1 MQAFIAL
8 IKREYLE
15 HRGAFV
21 YGPALLLALVSLAAL
36 YAVFGTDFR
45 DEFSGTLPTVLRF
58 YEAAF
63 ALGAAGWLVYLV
75 IMLFFYY
82 GDAFSADSR
91 NNSMLFWKSMPQSD
105 LKIFGS
111 KVAASLTVF
120 PAAILAAL
128 AITGL
133 IAYLPTVIASNFLG
147 GFAPPTI
154 GETVS
159 AWLNIMVSA
168 IVLFAITLLWYL
180 PFLAWVGLLGTIFK
194 RWAIPLAFLIP
205 AVIGL
210 FERVVMRNILQD
222 GVLWSFITDRF
233 EVKFEGF
240 DFEVY
245 FQQHWLAGQQWDGL
259 ELATLMLT
267 GVDWI
272 QLAGGIAVAVIFVY
286 AASEYRRR
294 YILT

>member
-1 MQAFIAL
+1 MRAFVAL

-15 HRGAFV
+15 HRGAFI
-21 YGPALLLALVSLAAL
+21 YGPMLLLALGSLAAI
-36 YAVFGTDFR
+36 YGVFGTDFR
-45 DEFSGTLPTVLRF
+45 GEFSGSLPTVLRF
-58 YEAAF
+58 YETAF
-63 ALGAAGWLVYLV
+63 ALGAAGWLVYLI

-105 LKIFGS
+105 LKIFAS

-120 PAAILAAL
+120 PTAILLAL
-128 AITGL
+128 AITGV

-147 GFAPPTI
+147 GFAPPTL
-154 GETVS
+154 GDTLS
-159 AWLNIMVSA
+159 AWFNIMVSA
-168 IVLFAITLLWYL
+168 IVLFAIALLWYL

-210 FERVVMRNILQD
+210 FERVVMRNILQE
-222 GVLWSFITDRF
+222 GAFWSFITQRF
-233 EVKFEGF
+233 ELRFEGL
-240 DFEVY
+240 DFEGY
-245 FQQHWLAGQQWDGL
+245 WLAGQPWNGL
-259 ELATLMLT
+259 ELATLMLA
-267 GVDWI
+267 GIDWI
-272 QLAGGIAVAVIFVY
+272 QLVGGVAVAVILVY

>member
-15 HRGAFV
+15 HRGAFI
-21 YGPALLLALVSLAAL
+21 YGPALLLVLGSLAAI

-45 DEFSGTLPTVLRF
+45 GEFSGTLPTVLRF
-58 YEAAF
+58 YETTF
-63 ALGAAGWLVYLV
+63 ALTAAGWLVYLI

-120 PAAILAAL
+120 PIAILLAL
-128 AITGL
+128 AITGV

-154 GETVS
+154 GETLS
-159 AWLNIMVSA
+159 AWVNIMVSA
-168 IVLFAITLLWYL
+168 IVLFAIALLWYL

-222 GVLWSFITDRF
+222 GAFWAFVTQRF
-233 EVKFEGF
+233 ELKFTGLDFEG
-240 DFEVY
+240 Y
-245 FQQHWLAGQQWDGL
+245 WLAGQPWNGL
-259 ELATLMLT
+259 ELATLMLA
-267 GVDWI
+267 GIDWV
-272 QLAGGIAVAVIFVY
+272 QLAGGVAVAVILVY

-294 YILT
+294 FILT

>member
-15 HRGAFV
+15 HRGAFI
-21 YGPALLLALVSLAAL
+21 YGPALLLALGSLAAI

-45 DEFSGTLPTVLRF
+45 GEFSGNLPTVLRF
-58 YEAAF
+58 YETAF

-120 PAAILAAL
+120 PTAILLAL
-128 AITGL
+128 AITGV

-154 GETVS
+154 GETLS

-168 IVLFAITLLWYL
+168 IVLFAIALLWYL
-180 PFLAWVGLLGTIFK
+180 PFMAWVGLLGTIFK

-210 FERVVMRNILQD
+210 FERVVMRNILQE
-222 GVLWSFITDRF
+222 GAVWGFITQRF
-233 EVKFEGF
+233 ELKFESL
-240 DFEVY
+240 DFEGY
-245 FQQHWLAGQQWDGL
+245 WLAGQPWNGL

-272 QLAGGIAVAVIFVY
+272 QLVGGVAVAVVLIY

>member
-1 MQAFIAL
+1 
-8 IKREYLE
+8 
-15 HRGAFV
+15 
-21 YGPALLLALVSLAAL
+21 
-36 YAVFGTDFR
+36 
-45 DEFSGTLPTVLRF
+45 VLRF
-58 YEAAF
+58 YETAF
-63 ALGAAGWLVYLV
+63 ALGAAGWLVYLI

>member
-1 MQAFIAL
+1 MAAMIAL

-15 HRGAFV
+15 HRGAFIV
-21 YGPALLLALVSLAAL
+21 GPAILLAVLFAGAL

-45 DEFSGTLPTVLRF
+45 GEFTEHLPTVLRF
-58 YEAAF
+58 YETSFVLAV
-63 ALGAAGWLVYLV
+63 AGWLAYLI

-82 GDAFSADSR
+82 ADAFSADSR

-120 PAAILAAL
+120 PTAILLAL
-128 AITGL
+128 AVTGL

-154 GETVS
+154 GQTAG
-159 AWLNIMVSA
+159 AWLNIMLSA
-168 IVLFAITLLWYL
+168 VVLFALALLWYL

-210 FERVVMRNILQD
+210 FERVITGKLLND
-222 GVLWSFITDRF
+222 GVIWSFIGDRF
-233 EVKFEGF
+233 ELRFEGL
-240 DFEVY
+240 DFEAY
-245 FQQHWLAGQQWDGL
+245 WLSGQPWNGL
-259 ELATLMLT
+259 ELAALMLT
-267 GVDWI
+267 GVDWA
-272 QLAGGIAVAVIFVY
+272 QLVGGVAVAVILIY
-286 AASEYRRR
+286 IASEYRRR
-294 YILT
+294 YVLS

>member
-1 MQAFIAL
+1 MAAMIAL

-15 HRGAFV
+15 HRGAFI
-21 YGPALLLALVSLAAL
+21 YGPALLLAVLLAGAL

-45 DEFSGTLPTVLRF
+45 GEFADALPTVLRF
-58 YEAAF
+58 YETAF
-63 ALGAAGWLVYLV
+63 ALAVAGWLLYLL

-82 GDAFSADSR
+82 ADAFSADSR

-120 PAAILAAL
+120 PTAILLAL
-128 AITGL
+128 AITGV

-147 GFAPPTI
+147 GFAPPSFGQTA
-154 GETVS
+154 G
-159 AWLNIMVSA
+159 AWLNVMISA
-168 IVLFAITLLWYL
+168 VVLFALALLWYL

-205 AVIGL
+205 TVIGL
-210 FERVVMRNILQD
+210 FERVIMRKLLEE
-222 GVLWSFITDRF
+222 GVFWSFVSKRF
-233 EVKFEGF
+233 ELSFSGFSFE
-240 DFEVY
+240 DY
-245 FQQHWLAGQQWDGL
+245 WLSGQPWNGL
-259 ELATLMLT
+259 ELAALMLT
-267 GVDWI
+267 SIDWVQLVGGV
-272 QLAGGIAVAVIFVY
+272 AVAVILVY
-286 AASEYRRR
+286 IASEYRRR

>member
-1 MQAFIAL
+1 MRAFIAL

-15 HRGAFV
+15 HRGAFI
-21 YGPALLLALVSLAAL
+21 YGPILLLALGTLAAI
-36 YAVFGTDFR
+36 YAIFGTDFR
-45 DEFSGTLPTVLRF
+45 GEFSGSLPTVLRF
-58 YEAAF
+58 YETAF
-63 ALGAAGWLVYLV
+63 ALSAVGWLAYLI

-91 NNSMLFWKSMPQSD
+91 SNSMLFWKSMPQSD

-120 PAAILAAL
+120 PVAILAAL
-128 AITGL
+128 AMSGI

-154 GETVS
+154 VETLN
-159 AWLNIMVSA
+159 AWLNIMASA
-168 IVLFAITLLWYL
+168 IVLFAISLLWYL

-210 FERVVMRNILQD
+210 FERVVMRNITEE
-222 GVLWSFITDRF
+222 GAFWSFISKRF
-233 EVKFEGF
+233 ELSFDGLDFEG
-240 DFEVY
+240 Y
-245 FQQHWLAGQQWDGL
+245 WLTGQPWNGL

-267 GVDWI
+267 GIDWI
-272 QLAGGIAVAVIFVY
+272 QVIGGVVVAGLLVY

-294 YILT
+294 FILT